1 MWVFAGAGHGAT
13 LLWVSS
19 SSSPPHGSYD
29 TVGAEQI
36 RARNGNHNPF
46 SGRLL
51 LCTDRLFQ
59 EIPIQTIF
67 IHWPIFQRDWTNA
80 NEVSN
85 QVDLFDA

>member
-1 MWVFAGAGHGAT
+1 MAGRLGSWLWVFAGEGHGAT

-46 SGRLL
+46 SRRVLL
-51 LCTDRLFQ
+51 YTDRLFQ

-67 IHWPIFQRDWTNA
+67 IH
-80 NEVSN
+80 
-85 QVDLFDA
+85 